1 VRLFVALDL
10 PADIRES
17 VWRAAAPLR
26 ERAFPVRWAASEN
39 FHLTLKFLGA
49 VPDPRR
55 AELQDALHAA
65 VQGAR
70 AVPVSVEA
78 FGAFPAADRPRVIW
92 AAVGAEP
99 GLELLQHGVEQAFAP
114 LGFPPEGRPFRP
126 HLTLGR
132 VGRGV
137 EAREFAGLG
146 DALESLSVQA
156 ATVADAVVLM
166 QSTLHR
172 DGAVYQELDRERLP

>member
-1 VRLFVALDL
+1 VRLFLALDI
-10 PADIRES
+10 PADTRES

-26 ERAFPVRWAASEN
+26 ERAFPVRWAAPEN
-39 FHLTLKFLGA
+39 LHLTLKFLGD
-49 VPDPRR
+49 VPDARR
-55 AELQDALHAA
+55 PELRDALHAA

-70 AVPVSVEA
+70 AVPVAVEE
-78 FGAFPAADRPRVIW
+78 FGAFPAADHPKVIW

-99 GLELLQHGVEQAFAP
+99 GLELLQHGVERAFAP
-114 LGFPPEGRPFRP
+114 LGFPSEGRPFRP

-132 VGRGV
+132 VWRGV
-137 EAREFAGLG
+137 HPREFAGLP
-146 DALESLSVQA
+146 DALASLTIEA

-166 QSTLHR
+166 RSTLHR